1 MAILDE
7 VVIAAPCPISWDN
20 MNGDDR
26 VRHCSGCNKNVYN
39 IADMTDAEANAFF
52 EKNGSTECIRIF
64 RRSDGKMM
72 TDNCPKG
79 LRLVRNR
86 IMTGIKLGAGIAA
99 AIFAFIPGKA
109 NAQQD
114 NPQSPEQSKPQHQE
128 LRGDVYIPPSGT
140 VETKGNVAMPNV
152 RKNPKIMLGGECTSD
167 GTRGAKEN
175 THAVMGKIAPNRF
188 IDTNS
193 NPKPKPMPP
202 APILV
207 APPAQQPAQK
217 KGASVQFAAPNAKEQ
232 AGAAAPLNKESKKE
246 KTKADSRAYD
256 IFKLAQD
263 NEAKGNHFLALLQYQ
278 EAVIAAKQQ
287 YQGDP
292 NFLNLTNRSLNNL
305 KNKMMG

>member
-39 IADMTDAEANAFF
+39 IADMTDAEANEFF

-64 RRSDGKMM
+64 RRTDGKMM

-109 NAQQD
+109 GAQQA
-114 NPQSPEQSKPQHQE
+114 NPQSPDQSRQQHQE
-128 LRGDVYIPPSGT
+128 LRGDVYIPPTGT
-140 VETKGNVAMPNV
+140 VETKGNVAMPNA
-152 RKNPKIMLGGECTSD
+152 RKNPKIMLGGECNSNDT
-167 GTRGAKEN
+167 KEAAPN
-175 THAVMGKIAPNRF
+175 QRKHVVMGKMVAPRS
-188 IDTNS
+188 NS
-193 NPKPKPMPP
+193 NATHSPAPQLGTPSTQPSASKPGSSAPSAKEQTPP
-202 APILV
+202 AP
-207 APPAQQPAQK
+207 Q
-217 KGASVQFAAPNAKEQ
+217 S
-232 AGAAAPLNKESKKE
+232 KESKKE

-256 IFKLAQD
+256 IFKMAQE
-263 NEAKGNHFLALLQYQ
+263 NETQGNQLLALLQYQ
-278 EAVIAAKQQ
+278 EAVIAAQQQ

-292 NFLNLTNRSLNNL
+292 NFLNLMNRSLKNL
-305 KNKMMG
+305 KNKMMS